1 MPQDA
6 GGTLPITTR
15 GAGENKRGKQRSCYS
30 PFSSACLDQLP
41 PEKYDTQSYRAHRKT
56 MPQKQGPIINT
67 EKYKQVVEIESP
79 DLLFPCPTRCS
90 R

>member
-6 GGTLPITTR
+6 GGTLPITAW
-15 GAGENKRGKQRSCYS
+15 GARENKRGKQRSCYS

-56 MPQKQGPIINT
+56 TPREQAPIINT
-67 EKYKQVVEIESP
+67 KKYE
-79 DLLFPCPTRCS
+79 
-90 R
+90 